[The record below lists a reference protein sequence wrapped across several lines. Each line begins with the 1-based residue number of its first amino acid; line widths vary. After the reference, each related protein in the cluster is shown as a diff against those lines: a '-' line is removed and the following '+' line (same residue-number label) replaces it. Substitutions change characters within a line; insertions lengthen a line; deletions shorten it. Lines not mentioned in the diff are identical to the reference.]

1 MADRVAVLVRMPPEL
16 HARIRKAAG
25 RDSVNA
31 WVLDAVRDHL
41 DDGDR
46 LKVTLSRQAVQ
57 AAAGDQDAAAWLRDQ
72 LRQIMGTK
80 ARG

>member
-1 MADRVAVLVRMPPEL
+1 MADRVSVLVRMPPEL
-16 HARIRKAAG
+16 HARVRQAAG
-25 RDSVNA
+25 IKSLNA
-31 WVLDAVRDHL
+31 WMLDAMREHL

-46 LKVTLSRQAVQ
+46 LKVTLSHQAVQ

-72 LRQIMGTK
+72 LRQIMDK

>member
-16 HARIRKAAG
+16 HARVRQAAG
-25 RDSVNA
+25 SKSLNT
-31 WVLDAVRDHL
+31 WMLDAMREHL

-72 LRQIMGTK
+72 LRQIMDK